1 MLLRDVNAYRQ
12 IFAGHRLAAIDDVFD
27 LLHEVANLF
36 ALPPEN
42 VGSFIR
48 DGKLATMSKA
58 QLLDLVKRRWDYK
71 THADKLQA
79 QL

>member
-12 IFAGHRLAAIDDVFD
+12 ILSGFRHQAIDDIFD

-36 ALPPEN
+36 AMPPEN

-48 DGKLATMSKA
+48 DGKLASLSR
-58 QLLDLVKRRWDYK
+58 QSLVEILKRRWDYK
-71 THADKLQA
+71 TQGDKMQLQI
-79 QL
+79 